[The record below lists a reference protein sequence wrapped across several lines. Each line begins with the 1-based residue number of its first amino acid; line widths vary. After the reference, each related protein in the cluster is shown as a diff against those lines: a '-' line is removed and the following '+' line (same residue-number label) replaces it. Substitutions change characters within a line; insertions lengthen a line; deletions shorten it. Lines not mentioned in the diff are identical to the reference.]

1 MRENN
6 TNLGPQSWQPLC
18 KVIPTANSWKGYS
31 QNISNVK
38 FHFILTTTLFK
49 YYLLRFVNKIFIWIL
64 LDLYLTYNNCNNL
77 AFFAIEYS
85 RKLGSV
91 RVLAYT

>member
-18 KVIPTANSWKGYS
+18 KVIPTANSWKGYT

-38 FHFILTTTLFK
+38 FHFILTTTLLK

-64 LDLYLTYNNCNNL
+64 LDFYLTYNSAC
-77 AFFAIEYS
+77 FVIEYS

-91 RVLAYT
+91 RVQADT